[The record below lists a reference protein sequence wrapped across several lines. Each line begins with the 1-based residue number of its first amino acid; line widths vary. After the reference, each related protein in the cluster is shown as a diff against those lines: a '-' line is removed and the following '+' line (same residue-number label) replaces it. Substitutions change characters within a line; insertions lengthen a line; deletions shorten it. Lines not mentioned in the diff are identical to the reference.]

1 MNVSRRDL
9 EWAASQGIIT
19 PHDADTLWS
28 ALESRVGG
36 RSRFDLA
43 HVAYYFGAMVVIS
56 AMAWFMTQAWE
67 RFGGGGILL
76 ISLVYATCFALA
88 GRTLYF
94 VQNLRVPGGLLF
106 TVAVWMTP
114 LAVYGL
120 ERMVGIWPQQD
131 PGTYRGYYEWVKGGW
146 FLMEI
151 GTILVGLV
159 ALRFVRFPFLTFP
172 IAFALW
178 FMSMDLTPLLY
189 GRPNFTWTER
199 LWVSLWFG
207 LAMLLVAY
215 LVDRRTE
222 EDFAFWGYLFGM
234 LAFWCGLSLM
244 ESRSELARLGYC
256 LINVALIGIAVLL
269 DRRVFLIFGALG
281 VFGYL
286 GHLSYTVFKDSLL
299 FPFAL
304 SAIGIAIIALGVLY
318 QRNQAGIERA
328 VVGALPPGLRALLP
342 KERLTR

>member
-1 MNVSRRDL
+1 MNVSRQDL
-9 EWAASQGIIT
+9 EWAAAQGVISAQQA
-19 PHDADTLWS
+19 DALWRV
-28 ALESRVGG
+28 LEG
-36 RSRFDLA
+36 RADIRGRFDLA
-43 HVAYYFGAMVVIS
+43 HFAYYFGAMVVIS
-56 AMAWFMTQAWE
+56 AMGWFMTQAWE
-67 RFGGGGILL
+67 RFGGGGIFL
-76 ISLVYATCFALA
+76 ISLVYIACFTLA

-94 VQNLRVPGGLLF
+94 GQNLRVPGGLLF
-106 TVAVWMTP
+106 TMAVWMTP
-114 LAVYGL
+114 LAIYGL
-120 ERMVGIWPQQD
+120 ERMTGIWPQQD
-131 PGTYRGYYEWVKGGW
+131 PGTYRRYYEWVKGGW
-146 FLMEI
+146 FLMEV
-151 GTILVGLV
+151 GTILAGLV

-172 IAFALW
+172 VAFALW

-189 GRPNFTWTER
+189 GRPDFSWNER

-244 ESRSELARLGYC
+244 ESQSELAKLGYC
-256 LINVALIGIAVLL
+256 LVNVVLMLLAVLL
-269 DRRVFLIFGALG
+269 DRRVFLVFGALG

-318 QRNQAGIERA
+318 QRNQAPIERA
-328 VVGALPPGLRALLP
+328 LVGALPGGVRAFLP
-342 KERLTR
+342 KERVKR